1 MELSEVIK
9 NRRSIRK
16 FKATEIPAGTI
27 REILELAQLAP
38 SAGNM
43 QAYRV
48 HIIESADEKRKL
60 MEATMSKQESIVGA
74 PVVLVICADQEES
87 GNKYGDRGKSFYS
100 IQDATIFAAYVQL
113 IISSLGL
120 AAVWVGGFS
129 GEAVKVA
136 LSLPPGLE
144 PVAMLPF
151 GHPDGEPRERER
163 KRLEDIII

>member
-1 MELSEVIK
+1 MELSEAIK

-16 FKATEIPAGTI
+16 FKTAEIPAGTI

-38 SAGNM
+38 SAGNL
-43 QAYRV
+43 QAYKIK
-48 HIIESADEKRKL
+48 IIKTREEKEKL
-60 MEATMSKQESIVGA
+60 KEATMSKQESIVGA

-87 GNKYGDRGKSFYS
+87 GSKYGDRGKRFYS
-100 IQDATIFAAYVQL
+100 VQDATIFAAYVQL

-129 GEAVKVA
+129 EAAVKSA

-151 GHPDGEPRERER
+151 GYPDGEPRERER